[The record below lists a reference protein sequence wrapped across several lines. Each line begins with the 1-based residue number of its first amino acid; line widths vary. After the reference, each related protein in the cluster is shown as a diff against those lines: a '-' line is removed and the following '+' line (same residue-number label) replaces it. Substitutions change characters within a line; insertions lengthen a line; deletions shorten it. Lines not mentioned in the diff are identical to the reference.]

1 MTEIF
6 DLFHNLT
13 DPEWIM
19 ENGGLYLLLFIVFA
33 ETGILLGF
41 FLPGDPLLFI
51 TGMILANNTLPN
63 VDSIWS
69 LLYWILLISIA
80 GILGNFLGYWTGKR
94 SGSVLLKRKDSLLF
108 KKKYIVQA
116 QEFYEKKGGGAIILA
131 RFMPIVRT
139 FAPIVAGIVKMDL
152 RKFSIFNIAGSFIW
166 VGVLVTAGYLL
177 GENEWIKNNLEKII
191 FLIVLIAT
199 APVLIKMLKGLTSKS
214 VEDNVS

>member
-1 MTEIF
+1 MTEFF
-6 DLFHNLT
+6 DFFHNLT
-13 DPEWIM
+13 DPVWIM
-19 ENGGLYLLLFIVFA
+19 DNGGLYLLLFIVFI

-51 TGMILANNTLPN
+51 TGMILANNTLTEVNP
-63 VDSIWS
+63 VVS

-94 SGSVLLKRKDSLLF
+94 SGNMLLQRKDSLFF
-108 KKKYIVQA
+108 KKKYIAQA
-116 QEFYEKKGGGAIILA
+116 QEFYEKKGGGAIVLA

-152 RKFSIFNIAGSFIW
+152 RKFSIFNIVGSFLW
-166 VGVLVTAGYLL
+166 VGVLVTAGFLL

-191 FLIVLIAT
+191 FLIVVIAT
-199 APVLIKMLKGLTSKS
+199 APVVIKMIKGRLKKKA
-214 VEDNVS
+214 V

>member
-1 MTEIF
+1 MTEF
-6 DLFHNLT
+6 LDFFQNLT
-13 DPEWIM
+13 NPEWIM

-51 TGMILANNTLPN
+51 TGMILANNTLPHVN
-63 VDSIWS
+63 STLS

-94 SGSVLLKRKDSLLF
+94 SGSILLQRKDSFLF

-116 QEFYEKKGGGAIILA
+116 QEFYEKKGGGAIIIA

-139 FAPIVAGIVKMDL
+139 FAPVVAGIVKMDL
-152 RKFSIFNIAGSFIW
+152 KKFSIFNVIGSFIW

-199 APVLIKMLKGLTSKS
+199 APVLIKMLKGFRKKT
-214 VEDNVS
+214 V

>member
-1 MTEIF
+1 MTEFF
-6 DLFHNLT
+6 DFFQNLT
-13 DPEWIM
+13 NPEWIM

-51 TGMILANNTLPN
+51 TGMILANNTLPHVN
-63 VDSIWS
+63 ATLS

-94 SGSVLLKRKDSLLF
+94 SGKVLLQRKDSLLF

-116 QEFYEKKGGGAIILA
+116 QEFYERKGGGAIIIA

-152 RKFSIFNIAGSFIW
+152 KKFSIFNIIGSFIW
-166 VGVLVTAGYLL
+166 VGVLVTAGFLL

-191 FLIVLIAT
+191 FLIVLVAT
-199 APVLIKMLKGLTSKS
+199 APVLIKMLKGFRKKA
-214 VEDNVS
+214 V

>member
-1 MTEIF
+1 
-6 DLFHNLT
+6 
-13 DPEWIM
+13 
-19 ENGGLYLLLFIVFA
+19 
-33 ETGILLGF
+33 
-41 FLPGDPLLFI
+41 
-51 TGMILANNTLPN
+51 
-63 VDSIWS
+63 
-69 LLYWILLISIA
+69 
-80 GILGNFLGYWTGKR
+80 KR
-94 SGSVLLKRKDSLLF
+94 SGSVLLKRKDSFLF

-199 APVLIKMLKGLTSKS
+199 APVLIKMLKGLRSKGLEKNAS
-214 VEDNVS
+214 

>member
-1 MTEIF
+1 MTEFF
-6 DLFHNLT
+6 DFFQNLT
-13 DPEWIM
+13 NPEWIM

-51 TGMILANNTLPN
+51 TGMILANNTLPHVN
-63 VDSIWS
+63 ATLS

-94 SGSVLLKRKDSLLF
+94 SGKVLLQRKDSLLF

-116 QEFYEKKGGGAIILA
+116 QEFYERKGGGAIIIA

-152 RKFSIFNIAGSFIW
+152 KKFSIFNIIGSFIW
-166 VGVLVTAGYLL
+166 VGVLVTAGFLL

-199 APVLIKMLKGLTSKS
+199 APVLIKMLKGFRKKA
-214 VEDNVS
+214 V

>member
-6 DLFHNLT
+6 DFFQNLT
-13 DPEWIM
+13 NPEWIM

-51 TGMILANNTLPN
+51 TGMILANNTLPD

-94 SGSVLLKRKDSLLF
+94 SGSVLLKRKDSFLF

-139 FAPIVAGIVKMDL
+139 F
-152 RKFSIFNIAGSFIW
+152 
-166 VGVLVTAGYLL
+166 
-177 GENEWIKNNLEKII
+177 
-191 FLIVLIAT
+191 
-199 APVLIKMLKGLTSKS
+199 
-214 VEDNVS
+214 

>member
-1 MTEIF
+1 MTEFF
-6 DLFHNLT
+6 DFFQNLT
-13 DPEWIM
+13 NPEWIM

-51 TGMILANNTLPN
+51 TGMILANNTLPHVN
-63 VDSIWS
+63 ATLS

-94 SGSVLLKRKDSLLF
+94 SGKVLLQRKDSLLF

-116 QEFYEKKGGGAIILA
+116 QEFYERKGGGAIIIA

-152 RKFSIFNIAGSFIW
+152 KKFSIFNIIGSFIW
-166 VGVLVTAGYLL
+166 VGVLVTAGFLL

-191 FLIVLIAT
+191 FLIVLVAT
-199 APVLIKMLKGLTSKS
+199 APVLIKMLKGFRKKA
-214 VEDNVS
+214 VSQ

>member
-6 DLFHNLT
+6 DFFQNLT
-13 DPEWIM
+13 NPEWIM

-51 TGMILANNTLPN
+51 TGMILANNTLPT
-63 VDSIWS
+63 VDPVWS

-94 SGSVLLKRKDSLLF
+94 SGSVLLKRKDNLLF

-199 APVLIKMLKGLTSKS
+199 APVLIKMLKGLRNKS
-214 VEDNVS
+214 LEKNAS

>member
-1 MTEIF
+1 MTEFF
-6 DLFHNLT
+6 DFFHNLT
-13 DPEWIM
+13 DPVWIM
-19 ENGGLYLLLFIVFA
+19 DNGGLYLLLFIVFI

-51 TGMILANNTLPN
+51 TGMILANNTFTEVNP
-63 VDSIWS
+63 VIS

-94 SGSVLLKRKDSLLF
+94 SGSMLLQRKDSLFF
-108 KKKYIVQA
+108 KKKYITQA
-116 QEFYEKKGGGAIILA
+116 QEFYEKKGGGAIVLA

-152 RKFSIFNIAGSFIW
+152 RKFSIFNIVGSFLW
-166 VGVLVTAGYLL
+166 VGVLVTAGFLL

-191 FLIVLIAT
+191 FLIVAVAT
-199 APVLIKMLKGLTSKS
+199 APVITKMIKSWLQKKA
-214 VEDNVS
+214 V

>member
-1 MTEIF
+1 MTEFF
-6 DLFHNLT
+6 DFFQNLT
-13 DPEWIM
+13 NPEWIM

-51 TGMILANNTLPN
+51 TGMILANNTLPD
-63 VDSIWS
+63 VDSFWS
-69 LLYWILLISIA
+69 LMYWILLISIA
-80 GILGNFLGYWTGKR
+80 GILGNFLGYFTGKR
-94 SGSVLLKRKDSLLF
+94 SGSLLLKRKDSLLF
-108 KKKYIVQA
+108 KKKYIIQA

-152 RKFSIFNIAGSFIW
+152 RKFSIFNIIGSFIW

-177 GENEWIKNNLEKII
+177 GENVWIKNNLEKII

-199 APVLIKMLKGLTSKS
+199 APVLIKMLKGIKNKRLN
-214 VEDNVS
+214 DNLS

>member
-6 DLFHNLT
+6 DFFQNLT
-13 DPEWIM
+13 NPEWIM

-51 TGMILANNTLPN
+51 TGMILANNTLPD

-94 SGSVLLKRKDSLLF
+94 SGSVLLKRKDSFLF
-108 KKKYIVQA
+108 KKKYIVQG
-116 QEFYEKKGGGAIILA
+116 QEFYEKKGGGANILA

-199 APVLIKMLKGLTSKS
+199 APVLIKMLKGLRSKGLEKNAS
-214 VEDNVS
+214 

>member
-1 MTEIF
+1 
-6 DLFHNLT
+6 
-13 DPEWIM
+13 M

-51 TGMILANNTLPN
+51 TGMILANNTLPHVN
-63 VDSIWS
+63 ATLS

-94 SGSVLLKRKDSLLF
+94 SGKVLLQRKDSLLF

-116 QEFYEKKGGGAIILA
+116 QEFYERKGGGAIIIA

-152 RKFSIFNIAGSFIW
+152 KKFSIFNIIGSFIW
-166 VGVLVTAGYLL
+166 VGVLVTAGFLL

-191 FLIVLIAT
+191 FLIVLVAT
-199 APVLIKMLKGLTSKS
+199 APVLIKMLKGFRKKA
-214 VEDNVS
+214 V

>member
-6 DLFHNLT
+6 DFLNNLT
-13 DPEWIM
+13 SPEWIM

-51 TGMILANNTLPN
+51 TGMILANTALPQT
-63 VDSIWS
+63 DATFS

-80 GILGNFLGYWTGKR
+80 GILGNFLGYWTGKK
-94 SGSVLLKRKDSLLF
+94 SGKLLLKRPDNFIF
-108 KKKYIVQA
+108 KKKYIIQA
-116 QEFYEKKGGGAIILA
+116 QEFYERRGGGAIIIA

-139 FAPIVAGIVKMDL
+139 FAPVVAGIVKMDF
-152 RKFSIFNIAGSFIW
+152 RKFSFFNIVGSFIW

-177 GENEWIKNNLEKII
+177 GENVWIKNNLEKII
-191 FLIVLIAT
+191 ILIVLIAT
-199 APVLIKMLKGLTSKS
+199 APLLVKMLKGFRKKA
-214 VEDNVS
+214 V

>member
-1 MTEIF
+1 MTEFF
-6 DLFHNLT
+6 DFFQNLT
-13 DPEWIM
+13 NPEWIM

-51 TGMILANNTLPN
+51 TGMILANNTLPHVN
-63 VDSIWS
+63 GTLT

-94 SGSVLLKRKDSLLF
+94 SGKVLLQRKDSLLF

-116 QEFYEKKGGGAIILA
+116 QEFYERKGGGAIIIA

-152 RKFSIFNIAGSFIW
+152 KKFSIFNIIGSFIW
-166 VGVLVTAGYLL
+166 VGVLVTAGFLL

-191 FLIVLIAT
+191 FLIVLVAT
-199 APVLIKMLKGLTSKS
+199 APVLIKMLKGFRKKA
-214 VEDNVS
+214 V

>member
-1 MTEIF
+1 MTEFF
-6 DLFHNLT
+6 DFFQNLT
-13 DPEWIM
+13 NPEWIM

-51 TGMILANNTLPN
+51 TGMILANNTLPHVN
-63 VDSIWS
+63 ATLT

-94 SGSVLLKRKDSLLF
+94 SGKVLLQRKDSLLF

-116 QEFYEKKGGGAIILA
+116 QEFYERKGGGAIIIA

-139 FAPIVAGIVKMDL
+139 FAPVVAGIVKMDL
-152 RKFSIFNIAGSFIW
+152 KKFSIFNVIGSFIW

-199 APVLIKMLKGLTSKS
+199 APVLIKMLKGFRKKT
-214 VEDNVS
+214 V